1 MWRRLW
7 WIGVLV
13 GSLVLALFLL
23 RPTPSPSRA
32 APAAPATNVPDVAL
46 QDFHLIET
54 RSGTTLWEVRADR
67 AEVHER
73 EGYAILSRVT
83 HPVQVTLYSSQGQ
96 LACTANRAFVNLK
109 TKDVR
114 LEGAVTA
121 RSDHGAELKTEMVRW
136 IAATRQLRTDQPV
149 MVSRGAL
156 VTRGRGLEAETALER
171 VQILQNISSQVWPA
185 GGSPTG
191 TGGRSRP

>member
-1 MWRRLW
+1 MRHRLW
-7 WIGVLV
+7 WMGGVGGV
-13 GSLVLALFLL
+13 LVLALLLL
-23 RPTPSPSRA
+23 RPAPSVTPA
-32 APAAPATNVPDVAL
+32 APAASPTTAPEVTL
-46 QDFHLIET
+46 QDFHLLET
-54 RSGTTLWEVRADR
+54 RSGTTLWDVRADR

-73 EGYAILSRVT
+73 EGYAILSQVT

-96 LACTANRAFVNLK
+96 LACTANRAFVDLK

-121 RSDHGAELKTEMVRW
+121 RSDQGAELKTEMLRW

-149 MVSRGAL
+149 LVSRGGL

-171 VQILQNISSQVWPA
+171 VQILQNISSQVWAA
-185 GGSPTG
+185 GGSPTE